1 MRPWQFLYTAPSEGW
16 KFATSVFSFSWTM
29 ATLLPIILIRGEQP
43 LEHWILLWFL
53 ANWAIASTFIFG
65 LFANLTRLADRVQ
78 KLEEAGAASRQ
89 PS

>member
-43 LEHWILLWFL
+43 LGK
-53 ANWAIASTFIFG
+53 TKG
-65 LFANLTRLADRVQ
+65 TQLFVDCTRRKQLGGYELRP
-78 KLEEAGAASRQ
+78 LYPPFFPL
-89 PS
+89 PSL